1 MPQAASFA
9 QSGLNIAGDVAN
21 YGTNTNAINTATNVQ
36 NQAYGAGIAGLTSQG
51 QQNQA
56 AWDPYQKLGT
66 TALQSLQN
74 PDSITQG
81 ITSDPSYQF
90 AVKQGSD
97 VMNQQA
103 ASRGH
108 FFSPQTMQALTA
120 YGQNIGSEWYQT
132 AFNNLMGQA
141 KMGQQATGSA
151 TSQAT
156 GIQEMI
162 NNLLLGRGEMQG
174 SSAMAG
180 AAAQDKLW
188 GGITGTLGQMS
199 PSPSGGSKGKGGAG
213 GGAMQGPF

>member
-1 MPQAASFA
+1 MPQAAS
-9 QSGLNIAGDVAN
+9 AGMNLLGDISQ
-21 YGTNTNAINTATNVQ
+21 YGTTAGALGTATNVQ
-36 NQAYGAGIAGLTSQG
+36 NQAYGQGIQGLTTLG
-51 QQNQA
+51 QKNQA

-66 TALQSLQN
+66 TALSSLQN

-132 AFNNLMGQA
+132 AFNNLMSQA

-151 TSQAT
+151 TGQAT

-162 NNLLLGRGEMQG
+162 NNLLLGQGGMQA

-180 AAAQDKLW
+180 ASAQNQLL
-188 GGITGTLGQMS
+188 GGIQGSIGSMS
-199 PSPSGGSKGKGGAG
+199 PTGGSKGKGGG